1 MSDKPLPAKRRG
13 RPSSNTQDVDEAI
26 LKVKILRQRK
36 KPSGGYSNLHT
47 YRPVASVTEKL
58 KTSFAD
64 VDKPQKPRKQSAYVA
79 WKKWLR
85 R

>member
-13 RPSSNTQDVDEAI
+13 RPSSNTQDVDEAT
-26 LKVKILRQRK
+26 LKVTKSSVKNI
-36 KPSGGYSNLHT
+36 PSFTEDINT

-58 KTSFAD
+58 KTFFAD
-64 VDKPQKPRKQSAYVA
+64 VDKPQKPRKLNAYVV
-79 WKKWLR
+79 WKRWLR